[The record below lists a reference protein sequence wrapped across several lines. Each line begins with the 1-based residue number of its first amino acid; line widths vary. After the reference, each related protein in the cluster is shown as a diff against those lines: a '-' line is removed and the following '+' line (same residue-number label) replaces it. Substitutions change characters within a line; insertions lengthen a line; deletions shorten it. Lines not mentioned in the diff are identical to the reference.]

1 MTWVGLEDLE
11 PFLDICLGKDGLYFS
26 IAILDDSLKMALFG
40 FWMIPK
46 NPQKRNRFKRS
57 RR

>member
-26 IAILDDSLKMALFG
+26 KVWILLESQRIHSLPLREAAVDFTFFL
-40 FWMIPK
+40 
-46 NPQKRNRFKRS
+46 
-57 RR
+57 